1 MTELTFTLLILG
13 LLGWGLIDVYG
24 DDLFDALFESTP
36 MLAVL
41 AFAALMLA
49 LFR

>member
-1 MTELTFTLLILG
+1 MTELTFALLTLG

-24 DDLFDALFESTP
+24 DELFDTLFESLP

-41 AFAALMLA
+41 AFVALLLA

>member
-24 DDLFDALFESTP
+24 DELFDVLFESLP
-36 MLAVL
+36 FLAVL
-41 AFAALMLA
+41 TFVALLLG

>member
-1 MTELTFTLLILG
+1 MTELTFVLLILG

-24 DDLFDALFESTP
+24 DELFNTLFESLP
-36 MLAVL
+36 VIGVF
-41 AFAALMLA
+41 AFVALLLA